1 MTLNIGDVIETRDS
15 EEESVSWACTI
26 VTTPISESDLVIVD
40 WHGRQP
46 ENSRALIR
54 RHWVVHELPQLYR
67 IWGIQIYFPTV
78 KRRKV
83 FKH

>member
-40 WHGRQP
+40 
-46 ENSRALIR
+46 
-54 RHWVVHELPQLYR
+54 
-67 IWGIQIYFPTV
+67 
-78 KRRKV
+78 
-83 FKH
+83 